1 MPEPTNP
8 PAPRPPSQSIEES
21 VKAAV
26 SRISHYVD
34 DVSTLQVETR
44 YLIIGPEVELRT
56 QDVASAFAAAK
67 SEIRIDGD
75 SFTVVPVRMSANG
88 EYVFQEALSQVH
100 DRNVAAAIQYRAEIM
115 MALKDVLTELG
126 KKIA

>member
-1 MPEPTNP
+1 
-8 PAPRPPSQSIEES
+8 
-21 VKAAV
+21 
-26 SRISHYVD
+26 
-34 DVSTLQVETR
+34 
-44 YLIIGPEVELRT
+44 
-56 QDVASAFAAAK
+56 VASAFAAAK